1 MTSIDMMG
9 ASLSIL
15 KLDSEIK
22 KYDFEVDLHTKDEG
36 RAVEGDMIYLELD
49 ENGLILVER

>member
-22 KYDFEVDLHTKDEG
+22 KYLFAPCQTPALKIDGEPE
-36 RAVEGDMIYLELD
+36 LE
-49 ENGLILVER
+49 EFGLPECKTVL